1 MVTGSPGGGNLRAHV
16 ANAQNFQ
23 GVIQGA
29 IKVATA
35 NPNQAQQQAIL
46 TALNPGQRSNASPV
60 RLQTS
65 GGSLVAVTVQQS
77 GTQGGPGSVAGS
89 SGTDSGQQTTNINQG
104 TQQSQNQQGSQ
115 VVGTQQQGSTGAVNQ
130 GQQQVRK

>member
-1 MVTGSPGGGNLRAHV
+1 M

-35 NPNQAQQQAIL
+35 NSNQAQQQAIL

-65 GGSLVAVTVQQS
+65 GGSLVAVTVQQA
-77 GTQGGPGSVAGS
+77 GAQGGSGQGS
-89 SGTDSGQQTTNINQG
+89 SGTDIQQTTNVSQG
-104 TQQSQNQQGSQ
+104 TQQGQNQQGNQ
-115 VVGTQQQGSTGAVNQ
+115 VVGTQQQGSTGGVNQ
-130 GQQQVRK
+130 GQQQVQK